1 MERLRLQRKS
11 DDLLDVTLE
20 GSRRELIELTKAAC
34 TLMSADSSLRPC
46 DAVGDVLQV
55 YLNVAKM
62 FGREGKH

>member
-11 DDLLDVTLE
+11 DDLLDITVE
-20 GSRRELIELTKAAC
+20 RSRKELIELTKAAC
-34 TLMSADSSLRPC
+34 TLMSADSTLRPC

-62 FGREGKH
+62 FGKEGKN